1 MADRYRPTSR
11 RQRLVIL
18 AVAVATVVTLWF
30 LLIWRPGGHYRLYP
44 IAEQPAC
51 KPGQT
56 TGCVGGQAN
65 VMLIPAQPASAASAA
80 PGGAASQ
87 PAVR

>member
-1 MADRYRPTSR
+1 MDDKFRPTSR

-18 AVAVATVVTLWF
+18 AVAVGTVLLLWF
-30 LLIWRPGGHYRLYP
+30 LLIWRPGGHYPVYP

-65 VMLIPAQPASAASAA
+65 VMLIPAQPASVAPAGTASA
-80 PGGAASQ
+80 PGA
-87 PAVR
+87 R